1 MWEHGIHV
9 TEGMTVTAGQ
19 HIGDVGSSGK
29 STGPHLHLEIR
40 PGGQGQP
47 AIDSDQWLTD
57 HDAEGITGGNTSRA
71 SCTLNGGGR

>member
-1 MWEHGIHV
+1 
-9 TEGMTVTAGQ
+9 MTVTAGQ

-47 AIDSDQWLTD
+47 AIDADQWLTD
-57 HDAEGITGGNTSRA
+57 QGAEGITGGTPRA
-71 SCTLNGGGR
+71 SCTLGGGGR